1 MFKMTAITRNLYST
15 FVTGRY
21 VGIIF
26 VLLLA
31 TSFIAGVNGTSI
43 NGTITTLPAAPTTTS
58 VTTPSTEV
66 STNGSTTITTTNP
79 VTTTQSDITTA
90 SPPSTTS
97 NSSANASSTAAPLT
111 STTHP
116 TSPASSTKQHFD
128 AASFIGGIILCAG
141 VIAIVF
147 FGCKFYKA
155 RQERN
160 YHTLTSSTVARY

>member
-31 TSFIAGVNGTSI
+31 TSFIAGVNGIGT
-43 NGTITTLPAAPTTTS
+43 NGTTTTTTPPPAPTTTS

-66 STNGSTTITTTNP
+66 ITNGSTTITTTNP

-97 NSSANASSTAAPLT
+97 NSSANVSSTAAPLT

-155 RQERN
+155 R
-160 YHTLTSSTVARY
+160 TSSTVARY

>member
-1 MFKMTAITRNLYST
+1 MLKMTSTTRNLYT
-15 FVTGRY
+15 TIVTGRY

-31 TSFIAGVNGTSI
+31 TSFIVGVNGADNNSTPA
-43 NGTITTLPAAPTTTS
+43 TPATTVAP
-58 VTTPSTEV
+58 TEV
-66 STNGSTTITTTNP
+66 SSNETTTIITTTNSAP
-79 VTTTQSDITTA
+79 TTPHETTTV
-90 SPPSTTS
+90 SPSS
-97 NSSANASSTAAPLT
+97 SSANTSAANGSSTAVPVT

-155 RQERN
+155 R
-160 YHTLTSSTVARY
+160 TSSTVARY